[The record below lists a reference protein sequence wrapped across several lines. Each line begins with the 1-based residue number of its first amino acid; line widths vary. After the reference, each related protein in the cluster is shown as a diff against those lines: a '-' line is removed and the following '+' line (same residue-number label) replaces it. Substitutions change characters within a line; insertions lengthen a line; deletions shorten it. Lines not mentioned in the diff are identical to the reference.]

1 MVRTSRQDVEAR
13 YRNPCIVLNRPS
25 SNIFDS
31 LGVCAP
37 EGQISVPKCI
47 LIADDSATVRAIIR
61 EFLESQ
67 AGLKVCG
74 EAIDGVDVIEKA
86 KELKPDLIILDLAMP
101 QINGAEAASVLKSMM
116 PDVPIIL
123 LTMYEDVMV
132 KSRASAFGVD
142 LVLSKTD
149 GIRQIMA
156 HVQHLLAVPSGKTA

>member
-1 MVRTSRQDVEAR
+1 M
-13 YRNPCIVLNRPS
+13 
-25 SNIFDS
+25 
-31 LGVCAP
+31 
-37 EGQISVPKCI
+37 
-47 LIADDSATVRAIIR
+47 
-61 EFLESQ
+61 
-67 AGLKVCG
+67 
-74 EAIDGVDVIEKA
+74 
-86 KELKPDLIILDLAMP
+86 
-101 QINGAEAASVLKSMM
+101 LKSMM